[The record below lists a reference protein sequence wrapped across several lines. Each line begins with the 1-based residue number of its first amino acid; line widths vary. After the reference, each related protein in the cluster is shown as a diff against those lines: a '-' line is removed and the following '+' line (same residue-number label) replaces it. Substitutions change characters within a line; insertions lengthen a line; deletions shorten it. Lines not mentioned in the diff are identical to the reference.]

1 MENLKEVG
9 YRIHKDSGADL
20 NMHIIIAAISALAA
34 LVWALHSLQNSGVDL
49 NSFNPFTW
57 ARQRKWQ
64 KQYGVKPIYNLPTAT
79 EAAAV
84 IIVGA
89 LKQEGEISREQKQ
102 TVITLFTDNFNLE
115 NQDAADLFSSS
126 SHLVH
131 DNELN
136 FDQSVPHILKLSMK
150 QFTPEMVVT
159 FLSLLERVVT
169 LEGKPAKAQTDIIDR
184 VRETFKRENKNNIN
198 WKN

>member
-1 MENLKEVG
+1 M
-9 YRIHKDSGADL
+9 
-20 NMHIIIAAISALAA
+20 
-34 LVWALHSLQNSGVDL
+34 
-49 NSFNPFTW
+49 
-57 ARQRKWQ
+57 
-64 KQYGVKPIYNLPTAT
+64 PTAT

-84 IIVGA
+84 IIVGT

-150 QFTPEMVVT
+150 QFTPEMIVT
-159 FLSLLERVVT
+159 FLSLLEDVAT
-169 LEGKPAKAQTDIIDR
+169 LEGQPTKAQTDIIEM
-184 VRETFKRENKNNIN
+184 VRDVFKRENKNNVN
-198 WKN
+198 WKH

>member
-1 MENLKEVG
+1 MENLKEIG

-57 ARQRKWQ
+57 ARRRKWQ
-64 KQYGVKPIYNLPTAT
+64 KLYGVKPIYNLPTAT

-169 LEGKPAKAQTDIIDR
+169 LEGEPTKAQTDIIDR
-184 VRETFKRENKNNIN
+184 VRETFKSENKNNIN

>member
-1 MENLKEVG
+1 
-9 YRIHKDSGADL
+9 
-20 NMHIIIAAISALAA
+20 MHIIIAAISALAA

-57 ARQRKWQ
+57 ARRRKWQ

-84 IIVGA
+84 IIVGT

-102 TVITLFTDNFNLE
+102 TVITLFTDNFNLK

-150 QFTPEMVVT
+150 QFTPEMIVT
-159 FLSLLERVVT
+159 FLSLLEDVAT
-169 LEGKPAKAQTDIIDR
+169 LEGQPTKAQTDIIEM
-184 VRETFKRENKNNIN
+184 VRDVFKRANKNNVN
-198 WKN
+198 WKH

>member
-1 MENLKEVG
+1 
-9 YRIHKDSGADL
+9 
-20 NMHIIIAAISALAA
+20 MHIIIAAISALAA

-57 ARQRKWQ
+57 ARRRKWQ
-64 KQYGVKPIYNLPTAT
+64 KQYGVKPIYNLSTAT

-102 TVITLFTDNFNLE
+102 TVINLFIKNFNLE
-115 NQDAADLFSSS
+115 TQDAVDLFSSS

-131 DNELN
+131 NEIN
-136 FDQSVPHILKLSMK
+136 FDQSIPHILKLSIT
-150 QFTPEMVVT
+150 QFTPAMVET
-159 FLSLLERVVT
+159 FLSLLEKVIM
-169 LEGKPAKAQTDIIDR
+169 LEGEPTKGQINIIEN
-184 VRETFKRENKNNIN
+184 VRNEFKRMKKKSLG